1 MNNYKNFLDLI
12 EEKHLFINDFDFNEK
27 VPCSLNYLFIQND
40 NFDYYNKL
48 RELYNLEK
56 MGKFKSTRVLSEV
69 LNKNSIFIF
78 YDLLINEEISN
89 LITNFN
95 EDFYNKFTHFI
106 LDILNKLD
114 LPKLTKTIFSIY
126 FNLNIIINK
135 ILPSIKNLP
144 ISDYEML
151 LYSHKLTLISSLSN
165 ENTIY
170 SKILSENILNNISNL
185 YIPGIE
191 PNDSLLIESG
201 DQIKKYVENGGKEGI
216 YMCSCYFWYTV
227 NNCGRPM
234 VTFPCKICG

>member
-56 MGKFKSTRVLSEV
+56 MGKFKSTRVLSDV

-165 ENTIY
+165 ENTIF
-170 SKILSENILNNISNL
+170 SKIFSENILSNI
-185 YIPGIE
+185 
-191 PNDSLLIESG
+191 
-201 DQIKKYVENGGKEGI
+201 
-216 YMCSCYFWYTV
+216 
-227 NNCGRPM
+227 
-234 VTFPCKICG
+234 